1 VRYLI
6 EREGRVRFAVPVREH
21 HVELRLAPWHDDA
34 QRLLSLTLQV
44 DPVADL
50 ASHYDCFGNLVHRF
64 ALMGSHSQI
73 ATRLRAEVET
83 LQTNP
88 FKFDSLPPARE
99 RAWIADSL
107 HQAPRLWDFVLHR
120 SAFTPA
126 LRAFEQE
133 IELPELESDSPLFA
147 QVQSAMAWV
156 HDLYQLDLDR
166 QDPQPTLE
174 GLLNARQGGAAD
186 LAHLLIAVVRG
197 WGLPARYAIGYLD
210 PGYFEPDEDEERD
223 EPRPQVR
230 HPWAEILI
238 PGAGWRGFDPALG
251 LLADETYVRV
261 AVGRDATDVTV
272 ERSAYKGEAKGP
284 DAQEVVLAVSR
295 IA

>member
-1 VRYLI
+1 MRYLI
-6 EREGRVRFAVPVREH
+6 EREGRARFAVPVREH

-34 QRLLSLTLQV
+34 QRLLSLTLEV
-44 DPVADL
+44 DPGADL
-50 ASHYDCFGNLVHRF
+50 ASHYDCFGNLVHSF

-73 ATRLRAEVET
+73 VTRLRAEVET
-83 LQTNP
+83 LLANP
-88 FKFDSLPPARE
+88 FKLDPLPPARE

-120 SAFTPA
+120 GAFTPA
-126 LRAFEQE
+126 LPVSEEE
-133 IELPELESDSPLFA
+133 IEFPKLESDSPLFA
-147 QVQSAMAWV
+147 QVQSVMAWV
-156 HDLYQLDLDR
+156 HDFCQLDLER
-166 QDPQPTLE
+166 TDPQPTLE
-174 GLLNARQGGAAD
+174 GLLNTRQGGAAD
-186 LAHLLIAVVRG
+186 LAHLLIAVVRD

-210 PGYFEPDEDEERD
+210 PGYFESDEDGEQED
-223 EPRPQVR
+223 PRPQVM
-230 HPWAEILI
+230 HPWAEVLI

-272 ERSAYKGEAKGP
+272 ERSAYKGEAEGP
-284 DAQEVVLAVSR
+284 DAQEVLLAVSR